1 MANKR
6 IIMRKVRELLRL
18 RFEKNI
24 SARKAAKIIGIGKI
38 AASQYVSDFKA
49 SGLKLS
55 AVPAMSDS
63 ELLVLSTARKNQGS
77 YVIKSFLLIKIVF
90 ICNIPVLI
98 F

>member
-1 MANKR
+1 MMANKR

-24 SARKAAKIIGIGKI
+24 SARKAAKIIGIGKT

-63 ELLVLSTARKNQGS
+63 ELLSAINSKKESGILRYKELFADKNC
-77 YVIKSFLLIKIVF
+77 IHL
-90 ICNIPVLI
+90 
-98 F
+98 